1 MGNVL
6 LKDLEAQIAMSLC
19 ESPELR
25 KKFHGRLTA
34 RVQFIEKFSKKLSV
48 SSDDNC
54 TVSSTDTV
62 DSEKYGFFPRSR
74 YEMAEEWKE
83 EYGPEFYSDFSYLNP
98 DDTAPDITI
107 GIDNM
112 DATDTECV
120 FLITVR
126 TAGVNSAFMVWMYGN
141 SSTVSDACAEIEKV
155 VLQIAGDL
163 ICAGLK

>member
-1 MGNVL
+1 M
-6 LKDLEAQIAMSLC
+6 
-19 ESPELR
+19 
-25 KKFHGRLTA
+25 T
-34 RVQFIEKFSKKLSV
+34 
-48 SSDDNC
+48 
-54 TVSSTDTV
+54 
-62 DSEKYGFFPRSR
+62 
-74 YEMAEEWKE
+74 EEWKE
-83 EYGPEFYSDFSYLNP
+83 EYGPVFYSDFSYLNP

-107 GIDNM
+107 GIDNL

-141 SSTVSDACAEIEKV
+141 SSTVSDDCTEIEKV